1 MPRRL
6 SVASPRAVVAFAAL
20 GTFVIAGSQAQAAS
34 IGNVFHGSIST
45 GNGAYIAHLPVAPVQ
60 PKVPNVQPKHPGD
73 NVIPQNHHPS
83 GGGPK

>member
-45 GNGAYIAHLPVAPVQ
+45 GNGRFPSRCSIGSFDAANLLSATVQ
-60 PKVPNVQPKHPGD
+60 
-73 NVIPQNHHPS
+73 
-83 GGGPK
+83 